1 MEDNEN
7 KTLDMEQ
14 LEEVSGG
21 NEAEYNELIE
31 FIHQIDPDYKIYDEF
46 DIMRWLTDN
55 SGIKFKSLYVSQQ
68 WNRNE
73 FKLPD
78 RRTIGQKQ
86 LMDMLREKFSDQLG

>member
-1 MEDNEN
+1 
-7 KTLDMEQ
+7 
-14 LEEVSGG
+14 
-21 NEAEYNELIE
+21 
-31 FIHQIDPDYKIYDEF
+31 
-46 DIMRWLTDN
+46 MRWLTDN

-86 LMDMLREKFSDQLG
+86 LMEMLREKFSDQLG